1 MKSFNDDFSRK
12 AHYKKKAS
20 GVISYIIKLAIGLLM
35 ISPLLIGFVF
45 SFVPN
50 KYLENVPTLER
61 VMNNLTI
68 ENYKFVVGY
77 VPIFRYMLNSF
88 INCLIIVVS
97 QIVLACMAAYAFA
110 FFEFKG
116 KSFIFNAILAAM
128 MIPGEVTVIANYL
141 TAQSWGLINTHFG
154 LALTFLIGGQSIYM
168 MRQCFLQIPREI
180 REATIV
186 DGCGNLRFLI
196 QMAIPM
202 SIPSISSLA
211 IYQFIGAFNH
221 YFWPMLIAQKKEM
234 QTIQI
239 GMAML
244 IGTEN
249 QEYGSILAGAMICIL
264 IPAIVFIIG
273 QDYIIKGMTDGAV
286 KG

>member
-1 MKSFNDDFSRK
+1 MSSYNDDFSRK
-12 AHYKKKAS
+12 AHIKKKAG
-20 GVISYIIKLAIGLLM
+20 GVLSYLIKLSIGLLM
-35 ISPLLIGFVF
+35 ISPLLIGLVF

-50 KYLENVPTLER
+50 KFLENVPTLQQIR
-61 VMNNLTI
+61 DNLTLD
-68 ENYKFVVGY
+68 NYKFVIGY
-77 VPIFRYMLNSF
+77 VPIFRYLLNTF

-97 QIVLACMAAYAFA
+97 QIILACMAAYAFA

-116 KSFIFNAILAAM
+116 KNFIFNAILVAM

-168 MRQCFLQIPREI
+168 MRQCFLQIPKEI

-186 DGCGNLRFLI
+186 DGCGNFRFLI

>member
-1 MKSFNDDFSRK
+1 MKSYNDDFSRK

-20 GVISYIIKLAIGLLM
+20 GAISYIIKLAIGLRM

-50 KYLENVPTLER
+50 EYLENVPTLQQ
-61 VMNNLTI
+61 VKDNLTI
-68 ENYKFVVGY
+68 ENYEFVMNY
-77 VPIFRYMLNSF
+77 VPIFRYLLNTF

-116 KSFIFNAILAAM
+116 KTFIFNAILAAM
-128 MIPGEVTVIANYL
+128 MIPAEVTVIANYL

-244 IGTEN
+244 RGTEN
-249 QEYGSILAGAMICIL
+249 QEYGTILAGAMLCIL
-264 IPAIVFIIG
+264 IPAVVFIIG

>member
-1 MKSFNDDFSRK
+1 
-12 AHYKKKAS
+12 
-20 GVISYIIKLAIGLLM
+20 M

-61 VMNNLTI
+61 VVNNLTL
-68 ENYKFVVGY
+68 ENYKFVIGY

-88 INCLIIVVS
+88 INCLIIVAS
-97 QIVLACMAAYAFA
+97 QIILACMAAYAFA

-116 KSFIFNAILAAM
+116 KTFIFNAILIAM

-186 DGCGNLRFLI
+186 DGCGNLRFLL

>member
-1 MKSFNDDFSRK
+1 MKSYNDDFSRR
-12 AHYKKKAS
+12 AHYKKKI
-20 GVISYIIKLAIGLLM
+20 GGIVGYIIKLSIGLLM

-61 VMNNLTI
+61 VVNNLTL
-68 ENYKFVVGY
+68 ENYKFVIGY

-88 INCLIIVVS
+88 INCLIIVAS
-97 QIVLACMAAYAFA
+97 QIILACMAAYAFA

-116 KSFIFNAILAAM
+116 KTFIFNAILITM

-186 DGCGNLRFLI
+186 DGCGNLRFLL

>member
-1 MKSFNDDFSRK
+1 MSTMDSLNNK
-12 AHYKKKAS
+12 ARMKKKF
-20 GVISYIIKLAIGLLM
+20 INFFSYSFKLVLGIVM
-35 ISPLLIGFVF
+35 ISPLLIGALF

-50 KYLENVPTLER
+50 RYLDNVPTFER
-61 VMNNLTI
+61 VINNLTP

-77 VPIFRYMLNSF
+77 VPIFRYMLNSL
-88 INCLIIVVS
+88 INCFIIVAS
-97 QIVLACMAAYAFA
+97 QIVLASMAAYAFA

-116 KSFIFNAILAAM
+116 KDLIFNLILVAM
-128 MIPGEVTVIANYL
+128 MIPAEVTVIANYL
-141 TAQSWGLINTHFG
+141 TVQSWGLINTHLG
-154 LALTFLIGGQSIYM
+154 LAITSLVGGTSIYM
-168 MRQCFLQIPREI
+168 MRQTFMQIPREI
-180 REATIV
+180 REASIV

-196 QMAIPM
+196 QLAVPM
-202 SIPSISSLA
+202 SIPAIASLA
-211 IYQFIGAFNH
+211 IYQFIHAFNH

-239 GMAML
+239 GMSML

-249 QEYGSILAGAMICIL
+249 QEFGSILAGAMICII

-273 QDYIIKGMTDGAV
+273 QDYIIKGMTDGAI